1 MKKAFVAAATL
12 LVAVGLVAGPAGAAK
27 RSKKPVPMTFY
38 LHGSEVVGESESFSL
53 VADTLLPMDTTEP
66 TGAEPKSKFITNYLA
81 GPNTMCAGNNLFPV
95 WRGEVAGTIK
105 GDMKFTFHSVGT
117 PGPVEVRVWPDVG
130 SSMCDSENPVSPSD
144 AYPDPAGAVT
154 VDLPA
159 GHGTT
164 EAVIKGVNFKA
175 AGTMIV
181 QVSPVV
187 AVDIPSP
194 GGSILTPFM
203 SRILYDTPE
212 FASSLEFSCIP
223 ASGKSCTP

>member
-1 MKKAFVAAATL
+1 MKKA
-12 LVAVGLVAGPAGAAK
+12 LVTVMAVGLIASAFGAAPAQAK
-27 RSKKPVPMTFY
+27 KAKKPVKTTLY
-38 LHGSEVVGESESFSL
+38 LHGNEVVGESESFTV

-66 TGAEPKSKFITNYLA
+66 AGAEPKSKFITNYLV

-105 GDMKFTFHSVGT
+105 GDMKFTFNTVGT

-130 SSMCDSENPVSPSD
+130 SSMCNSENPVSSSD

-159 GHGTT
+159 GPATT

-175 AGTMIV
+175 AGSVIV
-181 QVSPVV
+181 QISPTV
-187 AVDIPSP
+187 AVDVPSP
-194 GGSILTPFM
+194 GGSILNPFI
-203 SRILYDTPE
+203 SRILYDTPD
-212 FASSLEFSCIP
+212 FASSLEFSCVP
-223 ASGKSCTP
+223 AAGKSCTP

>member
-1 MKKAFVAAATL
+1 MRKIVATAVTLVVAFSIMAAPATAAKKA
-12 LVAVGLVAGPAGAAK
+12 
-27 RSKKPVPMTFY
+27 KKPVPTTFY
-38 LHGSEVVGESESFSL
+38 LHGTEVVGESESFSV
-53 VADTLLPMDTTEP
+53 VADTILPMDSTEP
-66 TGAEPKSKFITNYLA
+66 TGAEPKSKFITNYLG

-95 WRGEVAGTIK
+95 WRGEIAGTIK
-105 GDMKFTFHSVGT
+105 GDMKFTFHTVGT

-130 SSMCDSENPVSPSD
+130 SSLCSTDNPVSPSD

-154 VDLPA
+154 VDLPP
-159 GHGTT
+159 GPGPT

-175 AGTMIV
+175 AGSMIV

-194 GGSILTPFM
+194 GGAILSPLI
-203 SRILYDTPE
+203 SRILYDTPD

>member
-1 MKKAFVAAATL
+1 MKKIFVTAATL
-12 LVAVGLVAGPAGAAK
+12 LVAVGLIVGPAGAAK
-27 RSKKPVPMTFY
+27 KAKKPVPTTFY
-38 LHGSEVVGESESFSL
+38 LHGTEVVGESESFTL

-66 TGAEPKSKFITNYLA
+66 TGAEPKSKFITNYLG

-95 WRGEVAGTIK
+95 WRGEIAGTIK
-105 GDMKFTFHSVGT
+105 GDMKFTFHTVGT
-117 PGPVEVRVWPDVG
+117 PGPVEVRVWPDVS
-130 SSMCDSENPVSPSD
+130 SSMCSTDNPASPSD

-159 GHGTT
+159 GPGTT

-175 AGTMIV
+175 AGSIIV

-194 GGSILTPFM
+194 GGAILTPLI